1 MEAHTCGLLT
11 SAEVFMYVHQTHTHT
26 HTINTNLSQGSLN
39 EGRKRPLLISS
50 KQEITFIEDSIVT
63 FFWRPSPRHE
73 GLDSPR
79 LASRDLK
86 IIQERV
92 QSTARI
98 S

>member
-1 MEAHTCGLLT
+1 
-11 SAEVFMYVHQTHTHT
+11 MYVHQT

-86 IIQERV
+86 IIQELSAIYGSHLVSHERCRGCCRPRRV
-92 QSTARI
+92 
-98 S
+98 